1 LLLSNP
7 FIRKLEHANTLLDSD
22 RVRLQSVALPTRKI
36 AAREDVI
43 REGDNPENVN
53 LVLEGIACRYKY
65 LPNGRRA
72 IVAFLLPGDFC
83 DLHVAILG
91 SMDHA
96 IGALTPCT
104 IAEIPR
110 TTIDD
115 LTDNWPRIARALWW
129 ATLVDEGIL
138 REWLVN
144 LGQRPSD
151 RKLAHLFCELQAR
164 LQIVG
169 LASEN
174 EFPLPLTQEELGDT
188 LGLSTVHVN
197 RVLQQMREDGLIRLQ
212 GRTANIPDLA
222 RLKEFGEFNPNYLHL
237 QRRDGAHHAHGA
249 AGVLVPSLRRR

>member
-1 LLLSNP
+1 MNDVD
-7 FIRKLEHANTLLDSD
+7 RARLEA
-22 RVRLQSVALPTRKI
+22 VALPSRKV
-36 AAREDVI
+36 AAREDII
-43 REGDNPENVN
+43 REGEVPENVN
-53 LVLEGIACRYKY
+53 LVLEGIACRYKV

-83 DLHVAILG
+83 DLHVAILDH
-91 SMDHA
+91 MDHT

-110 TTIDD
+110 TTIED
-115 LTDNWPRIARALWW
+115 LTANWPRIARALWW

-144 LGQRPSD
+144 MGQRPSD

-164 LQIVG
+164 LALVG
-169 LASEN
+169 LATEN

-212 GRTANIPDLA
+212 GRTVSIPDLA
-222 RLKEFGEFNPNYLHL
+222 RLKEFGEFNPNYLH
-237 QRRDGAHHAHGA
+237 RNNKHDGAHHSA
-249 AGVLVPSLRRR
+249 AGALLPGLRRR